1 MKGDEIKKLE
11 KDNRELANAYKSSL
25 QTIKQMKANVSEEQK
40 LKWAME
46 AAVSLVTSKAISFE
60 GTISESYFAE
70 KLGNLSRAIVREITP
85 KESKIKSL

>member
-60 GTISESYFAE
+60 GVKSESAFAE